1 MKSKIIFIHIFLL
14 LLTLPLFS
22 QPYSSYY
29 RYRNLRLYE
38 KPLNLVDTPTANF
51 LDSTYFQV
59 KLRMYGEGGMLTG
72 FNIQVKRHIMIGVS
86 YGGQNVIGYGT
97 IKWNEAPG
105 IQLRFQVAPEI
116 YPFPAFAIGF
126 NSQGYGAYYTAT
138 DSSSGRYQIKPK
150 GFYVAGSYNYT
161 SILGGIGLHVGLNYN
176 NENKGTD
183 QDLNFFLGA
192 SIVFWNDI
200 SILLEHDFAINDND
214 KNSIGTGKGYT
225 NAAIRWFVSKNL
237 LLEFSVKNLLKN
249 NKLVHGIDE
258 VPNEN
263 REIKL
268 IYFQDLR

>member
-1 MKSKIIFIHIFLL
+1 MKLKICLIYVFLL
-14 LLTLPLFS
+14 LFTLPLLS
-22 QPYSSYY
+22 QSYRSNY
-29 RYRNLRLYE
+29 RQRNYLYY
-38 KPLNLVDTPTANF
+38 KRPLNLIDNPTANF

-59 KLRMYGEGGMLTG
+59 KLRMYGEGGMLAG
-72 FNIQVKRHIMIGVS
+72 FNIQVKKHIMIGVS
-86 YGGQNVIGYGT
+86 YGGQNVVGYGT

-105 IQLRFQVAPEI
+105 IQLRFQVSPEI
-116 YPFPAFAIGF
+116 YPFPAIAIGF
-126 NSQGYGAYYTAT
+126 NSQGYGSYYAAT
-138 DSSSGRYQIKPK
+138 DSSDGRYQIKPK
-150 GFYVAGSYNYT
+150 GFYLTGSYNYT

-192 SIVFWNDI
+192 SVVFWNDI

-225 NAAIRWFVSKNL
+225 NAAVRWFISRNL

-249 NKLVHGIDE
+249 NKLINGIEE

-268 IYFQDLR
+268 IYFQNLR